1 MAESRVNLTKREYEI
16 VMSKGIMFDILID
29 GIVTQDQLDQAY
41 TKLRELAGEPVL
53 ESTVNTPLI
62 GDPTD

>member
-1 MAESRVNLTKREYEI
+1 MAESRVKLTNQEYGLLVSKAI
-16 VMSKGIMFDILID
+16 VFDVLRD
-29 GIVTQDQLDQAY
+29 GIISQEQIDAAY
-41 TKLRELAGEPVL
+41 ARIRDAAGEPVL